1 MNFSRSMINPIFQD
15 GKDCF
20 GHGVCRLEKWVTDAS
35 QAKESEQVVQDL
47 AAQADTEKA
56 ARNTKIAERASQKA
70 ALAGNVAGGLASQ
83 GAGAAALAGGLASQ
97 GAGAAALAGGLA
109 SQGAGLA
116 SQANVN
122 DAAGA
127 LKAGASAKLNK
138 KLSSFMFLAL
148 ASRTKPYKLK

>member
-97 GAGAAALAGGLA
+97 GAG
-109 SQGAGLA
+109 LA